1 LLSESRQEALI
12 EKILDDAKKEA
23 DEAVERSRKT
33 AQGVLDEKRD
43 EARKKAEGE
52 SESLIKAAEDQARS
66 IIESSIANSRIRM
79 NWMALSEKEK
89 IIDRVFDEV
98 KKKLREFTRTNE
110 YDKILKSLIEEG
122 AIAAGGGE
130 LQVHLNS
137 YDYQRNLA
145 LDQLSNNV
153 EKATGLR
160 TMLRKATDPA
170 NTIGGALI
178 KSKDGKVAV
187 DNTLEALIERR
198 RKDLEP
204 KISPLLFTKTD

>member
-1 LLSESRQEALI
+1 LI
-12 EKILDDAKKEA
+12 EKILGDAKKEA
-23 DEAVERSRKT
+23 DETVERSRKT
-33 AQGVLDEKRD
+33 AQGVLDEKRE

-79 NWMALSEKEK
+79 NWMILSEKEK
-89 IIDRVFDEV
+89 IIKRVFDEV

-110 YDKILKSLIEEG
+110 YDKILESLIEEG

-137 YDYQRNLA
+137 YDYERSLA
-145 LDQLSNNV
+145 LDRLSDNV
-153 EKATGLR
+153 EKATGVR
-160 TMLRKATDPA
+160 TMLGKATEPA
-170 NTIGGALI
+170 ETIGGSLI
-178 KSKDGKVAV
+178 RSKDGKVAV
-187 DNTLEALIERR
+187 DNTLEAITESR

-204 KISPLLFTKTD
+204 KISIILFTKTD

>member
-1 LLSESRQEALI
+1 LV
-12 EKILDDAKKEA
+12 EKILRDAKKEA
-23 DEAVERSRKT
+23 DETIERSRKT
-33 AQGVLDEKRD
+33 AQEVLDEKRE
-43 EARKKAEGE
+43 EARKKGERE

-79 NWMALSEKEK
+79 NWMILSEKEK

-122 AIAAGGGE
+122 ATAAGGGE
-130 LQVHLNS
+130 LQVYLNR
-137 YDYQRNLA
+137 YDYQRNLG
-145 LDQLSNNV
+145 LDQLSDNI
-153 EKATGLR
+153 EKATGVR
-160 TMLRKATDPA
+160 TALRKATETA
-170 NTIGGALI
+170 ETIGGALI

-187 DNTLEALIERR
+187 DNTLEALIESR

-204 KISPLLFTKTD
+204 KISALLFAKSD

>member
-1 LLSESRQEALI
+1 LSESRQTLI
-12 EKILDDAKKEA
+12 EKILGDAKKEA
-23 DEAVERSRKT
+23 DENIERSRKT
-33 AQGVLDEKRD
+33 AQGVLDEKRE

-79 NWMALSEKEK
+79 NWMILSEKEK
-89 IIDRVFDEV
+89 IIERVFDEV

-110 YDKILKSLIEEG
+110 YDKILESLIEEG
-122 AIAAGGGE
+122 AIAADGGE

-137 YDYQRNLA
+137 YDYERSLA
-145 LDQLSNNV
+145 LDRLSDNV
-153 EKATGLR
+153 EKATGVR
-160 TMLRKATDPA
+160 TTLGKATDPA
-170 NTIGGALI
+170 ETIGGALI

-187 DNTLEALIERR
+187 DNTLEALTESR

-204 KISPLLFTKTD
+204 KISTILFTKTD

>member
-1 LLSESRQEALI
+1 LSESHQEALI
-12 EKILDDAKKEA
+12 EKILSDAKKEA
-23 DEAVERSRKT
+23 NETMERSRET
-33 AQGVLDEKRD
+33 AQGVLNEKRE

-52 SESLIKAAEDQARS
+52 SESLIKTADDQARS

-79 NWMALSEKEK
+79 NWMILSEKEK
-89 IIDRVFDEV
+89 VIDRVFDEV

-110 YDKILKSLIEEG
+110 YDKILESLIEEG

-145 LDQLSNNV
+145 LDQLSDNV
-153 EKATGLR
+153 EKATGVK

-178 KSKDGKVAV
+178 KSKDGKVTV
-187 DNTLEALIERR
+187 NNTLEALIERR

-204 KISPLLFTKTD
+204 KISAILFTKTD